1 MIEKVFRAIFWTLVG
16 LILGAGL
23 YILMVVLSPIANPLT
38 NFVTGKNETFQ
49 IGLNHDFN
57 LFVYL
62 VLTIISLLASW
73 TFQWIDYMVSH
84 ENRR

>member
-1 MIEKVFRAIFWTLVG
+1 MIEKVFRAIFGTLVG